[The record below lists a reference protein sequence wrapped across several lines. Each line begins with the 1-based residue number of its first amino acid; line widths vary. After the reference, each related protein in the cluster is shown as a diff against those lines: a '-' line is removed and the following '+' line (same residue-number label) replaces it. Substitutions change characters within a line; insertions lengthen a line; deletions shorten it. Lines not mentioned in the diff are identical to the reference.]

1 MNTEIILGN
10 DARLRM
16 KKGVDNLANAV
27 KVTLGAKGRNVVI
40 REDYNKTPKPTKDGV
55 SVARVIR
62 FEDPYEDMGAMLVK
76 EAAENTYN
84 LVGDGTTT
92 STLLAQ
98 VIIEKGL
105 EALNNKSNP
114 IEIKK
119 GMDLAVIEVVK
130 HLKSQ
135 SREISE
141 EGLINIATVA
151 ANNDLVI
158 GELVADLVT
167 KVGRDGIITIQKSQN
182 SDTYIEKVDGIV
194 VDKGWI
200 SHYFVNNK
208 SKMTVEFDNPYVL
221 IFERKISALRDIQKL
236 LEEVSK
242 TKKPLLIIA
251 EDVDG
256 EALYTLIANAQKNF
270 PFAAIKL
277 PGYANIA
284 HQQQIVEDLAIM
296 LGARV
301 ISETKGDVLIDVKM
315 EDLGK
320 AKKIIITQNS
330 TTIFGSGGKKSKTDQ
345 HIEQVKTL
353 IANTKDEFEK
363 ERLKRQRLAKLTNG
377 AGIIWVGAQTE
388 SELKEK
394 KDRVDDSLKA
404 ARASVEEGI
413 LPGGGVAY
421 LNATFSLYD
430 EEFLNTLSDDQKVGV
445 DIIGFALLAPF
456 SQIMLNAGEDPAIRL
471 KYIADKDVPAYGFNV
486 KNEQYEHFFETGI
499 IDPMK
504 VARVALENA
513 ASVGGV
519 FISTEA
525 AIVGVEVKN

>member
-76 EAAENTYN
+76 EAAEKTYD

-98 VIIEKGL
+98 VIIEKGM

-119 GMDLAVIEVVK
+119 GMDKAVIEVVK

-135 SREISE
+135 SREISA
-141 EGLINIATVA
+141 EGLVNIASVA
-151 ANNDLVI
+151 ANNDPVI
-158 GELVADLVT
+158 GGLVADLVT

-182 SDTYIEKVDGIV
+182 SETTIERVDGIV
-194 VDKGWI
+194 IDKGYI
-200 SHYFVNNK
+200 SHYFINNQEK
-208 SKMTVEFDNPYVL
+208 GTVEFENPYVL
-221 IFERKISALRDIQKL
+221 IFERKISALRDIQKI
-236 LEEVSK
+236 LEDVSK

-256 EALYTLIANAQKNF
+256 EALYTLLANAQKKF

-315 EDLGK
+315 EDLGR
-320 AKKIIITQNS
+320 AKKIVVTNNS
-330 TTIFGSGGKKSKTDQ
+330 TTIFGGGGNKKKTEA
-345 HIEQVKTL
+345 HIEQVKIL
-353 IANTKDEFEK
+353 IDNTKDIFEK
-363 ERLKRQRLAKLTNG
+363 DRLKRQRLAKLTNG

-388 SELKEK
+388 AELKAK

-404 ARASVEEGI
+404 ARAAIEEGV
-413 LPGGGVAY
+413 LPGGGIAY
-421 LNATFSLYD
+421 LKARQVL
-430 EEFLNTLSDDQKVGV
+430 EGEFLNLLSADQQMGV
-445 DIIGFALLAPF
+445 DIIKLALSAPF
-456 SQIMLNAGEDPAIRL
+456 NQIMTNAGEDADIRHTAIGL
-471 KYIADKDVPAYGFNV
+471 QPFADDYGFNV
-486 KNEQYEHFFETGI
+486 KNECYEHFFKTGI

-525 AIVGVEVKN
+525 AIVGIDK